1 MSIPKTILSE
11 VLSFTPENK
20 AILVN
25 ELLNS
30 LDQPDDAVDF
40 LWAEESE
47 GRINAYEQGKIK
59 AVSINDILKKYNR

>member
-1 MSIPKTILSE
+1 MTIPKAILSE

-30 LDQPDDAVDF
+30 LDQPDDSIDF
-40 LWAEESE
+40 LWAGESE
-47 GRINAYEQGKIK
+47 ERINAYEQGKLK
-59 AVSINDILKKYNR
+59 VVPLNDILKKYK